1 MYSTRWQN
9 ECFSLNCRKSSP
21 AKTLTKQ
28 CVRAKPEKPRNK
40 PSTLTK
46 MMAKSNS
53 GNLDID
59 ENFYGD
65 QDFDMEDFDP
75 EGLIWAVPPH
85 RTLMSKK
92 TINLNGGG
100 RYTSAPLFL

>member
-1 MYSTRWQN
+1 MFAQSWR
-9 ECFSLNCRKSSP
+9 SP
-21 AKTLTKQ
+21 KQ
-28 CVRAKPEKPRNK
+28 TVDFDE
-40 PSTLTK
+40 

-75 EGLIWAVPPH
+75 EGFDMGGAPH

-100 RYTSAPLFL
+100 R

>member
-1 MYSTRWQN
+1 MCIRDRAVCS
-9 ECFSLNCRKSSP
+9 RK
-21 AKTLTKQ
+21 AGEAHKQ
-28 CVRAKPEKPRNK
+28 TVDFDE
-40 PSTLTK
+40 

-75 EGLIWAVPPH
+75 EGFDIDVYKRQEIP
-85 RTLMSKK
+85 MSKE
-92 TINLNGGG
+92 IEYIISLIENSQRGII
-100 RYTSAPLFL
+100 R

>member
-1 MYSTRWQN
+1 
-9 ECFSLNCRKSSP
+9 
-21 AKTLTKQ
+21 
-28 CVRAKPEKPRNK
+28 
-40 PSTLTK
+40 

-75 EGLIWAVPPH
+75 EDLIWAVPPH